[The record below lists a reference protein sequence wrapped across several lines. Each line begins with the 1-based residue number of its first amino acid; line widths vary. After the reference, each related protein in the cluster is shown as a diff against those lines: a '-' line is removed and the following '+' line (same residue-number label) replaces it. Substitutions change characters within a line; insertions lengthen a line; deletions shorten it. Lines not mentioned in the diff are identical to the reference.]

1 MGCLWCHPVFKTI
14 RNMMPN
20 LALHRL
26 FSQLPKI
33 VFSGALLSFV
43 VAIGFA
49 LSAAAKN
56 PFIILQSTTST
67 QNSGLYEHILPLF
80 TARTGIDVRVVAVG
94 TGQALRN
101 AEKCDGDVLIVHS
114 TADEIAFVEKG
125 FGTKRHDLMYNDFVI
140 LGPANDPAAIK
151 SATTVNAALQKIV
164 SSQSRFASRGDNSG
178 THKAERRL
186 WNAANLV
193 PETARNQWYLET
205 GLGMGATLN
214 FAVQAD
220 AYTLS
225 DRATWLAFANRG
237 NHQIL
242 FQGYPPLFNQYGVV
256 PVSQTHCPNVKQDF
270 AEEFTS
276 WLVSPEGQKSI
287 ASFRR
292 SDTQLFFPNAD

>member
-1 MGCLWCHPVFKTI
+1 
-14 RNMMPN
+14 MMPN
-20 LALHRL
+20 LAFHRL
-26 FSQLPKI
+26 LSQLPKI
-33 VFSGALLSFV
+33 VFAGALLS

-49 LSAAAKN
+49 LPAAAKN

-80 TARTGIDVRVVAVG
+80 TARTGIYVRVVAVG

-178 THKAERRL
+178 THKAEQRL
-186 WNAANLV
+186 WNAASLV
-193 PETARNQWYLET
+193 PDSASNQWYLET

-237 NHQIL
+237 NHKIL

-256 PVSQTHCPNVKQDF
+256 PVSQTHCPNVKQSF
-270 AEEFTS
+270 AEQFTS

-287 ASFRR
+287 AGFQR
-292 SDTQLFFPNAD
+292 SGTQLFFPNAD

>member
-1 MGCLWCHPVFKTI
+1 
-14 RNMMPN
+14 MPN
-20 LALHRL
+20 IALHRFL
-26 FSQLPKI
+26 SQLQKI
-33 VFSGALLSFV
+33 AFATALLS
-43 VAIGFA
+43 VAIGVA
-49 LSAAAKN
+49 LPAAAKN

-67 QNSGLYEHILPLF
+67 QNSGLYEHILPQF
-80 TARTGIDVRVVAVG
+80 TAHTGIDVRVVAVG

-125 FGTKRHDLMYNDFVI
+125 FGTKRLDLMYNDFVM
-140 LGPANDPAAIK
+140 LGPASDPAEIK
-151 SATTVNAALQKIV
+151 SATTVSAALQKIV
-164 SSQSRFASRGDNSG
+164 SSRSRFASRGDNSG
-178 THKAERRL
+178 THKAEQRL
-186 WNAANLV
+186 WIAASLV
-193 PETARNQWYLET
+193 PDSASNQWYLET

-225 DRATWLAFANRG
+225 DRATWLSFANRG
-237 NHQIL
+237 DHQIL

-256 PVSQTHCPNVKQDF
+256 PVSQTHCPNIKQDF
-270 AEEFTS
+270 AEEFTN

-292 SDTQLFFPNAD
+292 SGTQLFFPNAD

>member
-1 MGCLWCHPVFKTI
+1 
-14 RNMMPN
+14 MPN

-26 FSQLPKI
+26 LSQLPKI
-33 VFSGALLSFV
+33 VFATALLL

-49 LSAAAKN
+49 LPAAAKN

-67 QNSGLYEHILPLF
+67 QNSGLYEHILPQF
-80 TARTGIDVRVVAVG
+80 TAHTGIDVRVVAVG

-125 FGTKRHDLMYNDFVI
+125 FGTKRRDLMYNDFVM
-140 LGPANDPAAIK
+140 LGPASDPAEIK

-164 SSQSRFASRGDNSG
+164 SSRSRFASRGDNSG
-178 THKAERRL
+178 THKAEQRL
-186 WNAANLV
+186 WI
-193 PETARNQWYLET
+193 TASLAPDSASNQWYLET

-237 NHQIL
+237 DHQIL

-256 PVSQTHCPNVKQDF
+256 PVSQTHCPNVKQDIAEQF
-270 AEEFTS
+270 AN
-276 WLVSPEGQKSI
+276 WLVSSEGQKSI
-287 ASFRR
+287 ASFRH
-292 SDTQLFFPNAD
+292 SGTQLFFPNAN